1 VSARLGKTP
10 PHIADFMG
18 LIVRSSALH
27 GAGVYTT
34 APIKKKTRILEYTGP
49 RMSREESQGMYADT
63 EVTYLFTMDDEK
75 TIIDGFGMAAFVNH
89 SCDPNCV
96 SDQIDGRIW
105 IIALRDIA
113 ANEELT
119 YDYCLWDAEP
129 GEEAPCYCGAEQ
141 CRGTMYSE
149 EEIVRQKRLVRRQ
162 KRRRTPAR
170 KRRKARSKAA

>member
-1 VSARLGKTP
+1 
-10 PHIADFMG
+10 MG

-105 IIALRDIA
+105 IIALRDIG

-129 GEEAPCYCGAEQ
+129 GEEAPCYCGARQ

-149 EEIVRQKRLVRRQ
+149 EEIVRQKRLLRQ
-162 KRRRTPAR
+162 KKRRRTAAR
-170 KRRKARSKAA
+170 KRRKARNKAA